1 MAAATHCIESTLTI
15 PMSPPTGA
23 LRCPL
28 LALSRRRHTYYFP
41 IEISSAALAVCRRE
55 LADIDS
61 VGIVGLVAHGYGT
74 AAWCFLVVYVAPV
87 LLIGLW
93 RVSRNGVA
101 AR

>member
-1 MAAATHCIESTLTI
+1 LSHAAISGSATLIST
-15 PMSPPTGA
+15 G
-23 LRCPL
+23 
-28 LALSRRRHTYYFP
+28 LST
-41 IEISSAALAVCRRE
+41 
-55 LADIDS
+55 

-74 AAWCFLVVYVAPV
+74 AAWCFLVIYVAPV